1 MIYEGKT
8 ELSEYENR
16 LADALFDSV
25 KKTNFSMQVKLLICL
40 VINGMDK
47 PRRDFEYKVMQEVDK
62 DILYTV
68 LNDFDDF
75 DPITKIMVERC
86 VTKGLIKRDANI
98 KYLLWEYGDELLKQ
112 RNELEVLHGML

>member
-68 LNDFDDF
+68 LNDFDGF
-75 DPITKIMVERC
+75 DPITMRMVERC

-112 RNELEVLHGML
+112 RNEREVLHGML